1 MESMHRDIRA
11 SDADR
16 DAVVERLRRAL
27 SQGRLSVAEFDERAA
42 AAYAA
47 KTHGELEVLT
57 RDLPGSLW

>member
-1 MESMHRDIRA
+1 MGARHQDIRA

-16 DAVVERLRRAL
+16 DAVVERLKRAL
-27 SQGRLSVAEFDERAA
+27 SQGRLTMEEFDERVA

-47 KTHGELEVLT
+47 KTQGDLTVLT